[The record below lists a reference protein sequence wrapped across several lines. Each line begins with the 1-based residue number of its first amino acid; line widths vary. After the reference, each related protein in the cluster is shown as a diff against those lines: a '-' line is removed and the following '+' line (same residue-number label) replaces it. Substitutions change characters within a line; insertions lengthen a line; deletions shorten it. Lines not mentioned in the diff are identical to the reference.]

1 MANEDIFAQEPFEI
15 KKENYQDEPSFL
27 ERLSQMQVDL
37 AQREMQKQKGATDL
51 VTDFGE
57 AVANMT
63 PAQKAYFFSMPFPPS
78 GIADISGGLAQFP
91 DQDIMLSDLPQ
102 YMIEAEKYPSI
113 GENIQEGR
121 YGDAALQGIGGLGD
135 AAFVAATPFVGPV
148 VASAIKAPLEGIAS
162 LALLAK
168 AFKQGKIG
176 KQKHGIST
184 EGSDFELPLSDIKFE
199 ADISGMP
206 IRSTEDRMTL
216 ADKLLTQ
223 GELGFEYKGVK
234 ANPRQPLEVLR
245 TDDGF
250 ELLGG
255 KSTFEALNRRDDVSQ
270 VPVKVFNNKAEFE
283 EYDYLRKD
291 AKIKQRREDAKKL
304 LPEVG
309 NPTFEI
315 PLQTISPKLEK
326 EVASQFTAKHN
337 NLFST
342 VENQVEMANKA
353 RAKAGKMAPEFVA
366 EIEDIAAGV
375 RDSYLRNIPEA
386 QKDEYFKLTVNPGE
400 SAKLEMDPDFPEVVA
415 GTVKK
420 TPRMIE
426 KANQKYDGNIGRVT
440 DFLRMRVIAETTD
453 EAELVAQA
461 IHKKFPSIDS
471 NLQVNPHGYRDRKLN
486 IVFKDKDGEEIVAE
500 ISIGPSGHQVAAEN
514 NHGFYEEWRA
524 LQTKYQGQEKLPKV
538 VDATMD
544 DLVGIMQKEFA
555 RADELIDKSW
565 IEKTTKK

>member
-1 MANEDIFAQEPFEI
+1 
-15 KKENYQDEPSFL
+15 
-27 ERLSQMQVDL
+27 MQVDL
-37 AQREMQKQKGATDL
+37 AQQQMQKQKGATDL

-63 PAQKAYFFSMPFPPS
+63 PAQKTYMGSMILPPS

-113 GENIQEGR
+113 GENFREGR
-121 YGDAALQGIGGLGD
+121 YGDAAFQVVGGIGD
-135 AAFVAATPFVGPV
+135 ALFVGATPFVGPMF
-148 VASAIKAPLEGIAS
+148 ASAFKAPFEGIAS
-162 LALLAK
+162 LGLLAR
-168 AFKQGKIG
+168 AFRQGKIG

-184 EGSDFELPLSDIKFE
+184 EGMDFELPLSDIKFE

-206 IRSTEDRMTL
+206 IRSTEDRMSL

-245 TDDGF
+245 TNDGF

-255 KSTFEALNRRDDVSQ
+255 KSSFEALSRRPDVSK

-291 AKIKQRREDAKKL
+291 AKIKKRQEDAKKL
-304 LPEVG
+304 LPDVG

-342 VENQVEMANKA
+342 VENQAEMADKA

-366 EIEDIAAGV
+366 EIEDLAAGV
-375 RDSYLRNIPEA
+375 RDSYLRNIPDA

-400 SAKLEMDPDFPEVVA
+400 SAKLGPDPDFPEVLA
-415 GTVKK
+415 GTVKN

-426 KANQKYDGNIGRVT
+426 KANQKYDGNIGRIT

-453 EAELVAQA
+453 EAELLARA
-461 IHKKFPSIDS
+461 IHKQFPSIDS

-486 IVFKDKDGEEIVAE
+486 IVFKNKDGEEIVAE
-500 ISIGPSGHQVAAEN
+500 ISIGPSGHQVAAQN

-524 LQTKYQGQEKLPKV
+524 LATQYQGQKKVPKV
-538 VDATMD
+538 VKAVMD

-555 RADELIDKSW
+555 KADEFIDKSW
-565 IEKTTKK
+565 VEKTTKK